1 MRLQE
6 TGWAM
11 AQKGFNPPNLWSTK
25 DAIVFMVKNL
35 TLIANQKNRWRAI

>member
-11 AQKGFNPPNLWSTK
+11 AQKGFNPPNFLSTK
-25 DAIVFMVKNL
+25 DSIVFMVKNL
-35 TLIANQKNRWRAI
+35 TLIANQKN